1 MFGFKSSA
9 SKDSSHCLLKEV
21 GIAEINKQ
29 HLRLASYAVQF
40 SQIVDELSTREPTN
54 QDWRQ
59 IDALFSK
66 IMRYVAT
73 HFDEEEAL
81 MREHGYPDY
90 AAHKKLHDKFSAEMI
105 KMQSQIN
112 NRNIKF
118 KKKLSS
124 MLWDWLYNHINTV
137 DYQYREFFQKKRF
150 KLARITWC
158 RSPGVYANL

>member
-9 SKDSSHCLLKEV
+9 AKDNSHCLLKEV

-40 SQIVDELSTREPTN
+40 GQIVDELSTREPTN

-66 IMRYVAT
+66 VMRYVAT
-73 HFDEEEAL
+73 HFEEEEAL

-90 AAHKKLHDKFSAEMI
+90 EAHKKLHDKFSAEMV
-105 KMQSQIN
+105 KLQSDIN

-118 KKKLSS
+118 KTKMSS
-124 MLWDWLYNHINTV
+124 LLWDWLYHHINEI
-137 DYQYREFFQKKRF
+137 DYQYRDFFLSKG
-150 KLARITWC
+150 L
-158 RSPGVYANL
+158 S

>member
-9 SKDSSHCLLKEV
+9 AKDNSHCLLKEV

-40 SQIVDELSTREPTN
+40 GQIVDELSTREPTN

-66 IMRYVAT
+66 VMRYVAT
-73 HFDEEEAL
+73 HFEEEEAL

-90 AAHKKLHDKFSAEMI
+90 EAHKKLHDKFSAEMV
-105 KMQSQIN
+105 KLQSDIN

-118 KKKLSS
+118 KKKMGSL
-124 MLWDWLYNHINTV
+124 LWDWLYNHINTV
-137 DYQYREFFQKKRF
+137 DYQYRDFFLRKG
-150 KLARITWC
+150 L
-158 RSPGVYANL
+158 S

>member
-1 MFGFKSSA
+1 MFSFKSSA

-40 SQIVDELSTREPTN
+40 GQIVDELSTREPSN

-66 IMRYVAT
+66 VMRYVGT
-73 HFDEEEAL
+73 HFSEEEAL

-90 AAHKKLHDKFSAEMI
+90 EAHKKLHDKFTAQMV
-105 KMQSQIN
+105 KLQSDIN

-118 KKKLSS
+118 KKKMSS
-124 MLWDWLYNHINTV
+124 LLWDWLYHHINEI
-137 DYQYREFFQKKRF
+137 DYQYRDFFLSKG
-150 KLARITWC
+150 L
-158 RSPGVYANL
+158 S

>member
-9 SKDSSHCLLKEV
+9 AKDNSHCLLKEV

-40 SQIVDELSTREPTN
+40 GQIVDELSTREPSN
-54 QDWRQ
+54 QDWHQ

-66 IMRYVAT
+66 VMRYVAT
-73 HFDEEEAL
+73 HFEEEEAL

-90 AAHKKLHDKFSAEMI
+90 EAHKKLHDKFSAEMV
-105 KMQSQIN
+105 KLQSDIN

-118 KKKLSS
+118 KKKMSS
-124 MLWDWLYNHINTV
+124 LLWDWLYNHINTV
-137 DYQYREFFQKKRF
+137 DYQYRDFFLSKG
-150 KLARITWC
+150 L
-158 RSPGVYANL
+158 S